1 MIWSIHL
8 HDYVQKL
15 LIFQGWF
22 FVSWKILGL
31 EIAPQLVGKYH
42 HPWGPLPLPEYHSLG
57 LKPDFFFIFFDDA
70 GILGWIFW
78 VEKCCCLFWDVSEL
92 PILKQRAVVH
102 VVNIVSYPVC
112 FSFMCL
118 ICYPGFEK
126 NHVVPL
132 FIPQIN
138 FLCQQLLWVM
148 CWEAESSWVF
158 NKGHSTKPTQTMHH
172 QWEIPQN
179 YHTF

>member
-22 FVSWKILGL
+22 PVSWKILGL
-31 EIAPQLVGKYH
+31 EIAPQLVGKYII
-42 HPWGPLPLPEYHSLG
+42 PGDSYRFPKILADG
-57 LKPDFFFIFFDDA
+57 LKGDFSSSSMIRNFGMDFLGGEMLLSVSRYFF
-70 GILGWIFW
+70 
-78 VEKCCCLFWDVSEL
+78 EL
-92 PILKQRAVVH
+92 PILKQRAVV
-102 VVNIVSYPVC
+102 VNVLSYPVC

-118 ICYPGFEK
+118 ICYPGFEE
-126 NHVVPL
+126 NHVVSL

-148 CWEAESSWVF
+148 CLEA
-158 NKGHSTKPTQTMHH
+158 GAG
-172 QWEIPQN
+172 
-179 YHTF
+179 